1 MSRLTGPIS
10 DAEMA
15 GYVQRAVNLLFPE
28 IAEMPHAGAFE
39 MTASATGQRFRVTVA
54 EVDGWSDQMERELE
68 VITGSEAPS

>member
-1 MSRLTGPIS
+1 MSRPTGPIS

-15 GYVQRAVNLLFPE
+15 VYVQRAVNLLFPE

-54 EVDGWSDQMERELE
+54 EVDDWSDQVEQELSE
-68 VITGSEAPS
+68 VIRAEAAS